1 MESTAFFAYPAVP
14 VQLGETI
21 ERALTQLKAM
31 KDCLAVTAWTALD
44 IAGHFISDE
53 VGIKVDET
61 GFFVADITFLNFNV
75 IYELGYAIGLGKR
88 VYTVRN
94 RSFQEVY
101 PSAKDVGLFDNLG
114 YREYTNSDE
123 LRGLL
128 KGFTSENPLDIS
140 VGLNSKAPVY
150 LLETKHKT
158 DWISRV
164 VSRVKKARY
173 IFRNFDP
180 NESPRLSAYEAIN
193 QVAQSYGVLVPLLSE
208 SQEGAAIH
216 NLRAGFV
223 AGLAAGLKRP
233 LCIIQQGDGPIPLDV
248 RDIAETAHRLDDIN
262 EIVGEFAARVAE
274 AFQEGRSVPIRGR
287 QTFLSTL
294 DLGAS
299 SAENEMRT
307 LQNYYLNT
315 EAFLKSLRGEAHLVV
330 GRKGSGKSAIFLQI
344 RDRERSRD
352 PSQNIVLDLKPE
364 GYKLLKFKELILQ
377 FMQEGTLQHT
387 ITAFWNYVL
396 LLEICY
402 KILEKDKQRHLNNH
416 NLYES
421 YKRLEDLYNVSG
433 YFSEGDFSERI
444 SSLIEKIH
452 SRYEYK
458 YGMREGVRLDSGQ
471 ITELLY
477 EHDLRKLE
485 NELAKYMQYKGV
497 LWLLFDNVD
506 KGWPTSGL
514 KHEDLIIIRCL
525 IDAARKIEREFSK
538 VDVDVNTIV
547 FLRND
552 VYELLV
558 QETSDRGKEGN
569 VMLDWTDQDLL
580 REIIRLRIVANGLD
594 DSMSID
600 EAWPLICVPL
610 YHGEDS
616 LQYLIDRSLMRPR
629 FLLNLINQCKASAV
643 NLKHEKIYEDDIEKG
658 FATYSVDVLTDVEYE
673 MNDVS
678 PSSGDA
684 LYAFIDVQDAIAYDD
699 VVSVLTRFGVR
710 AERVDD
716 LVNLL
721 LWYGFLG
728 VQVAPDDVRYIY
740 DFNYSTRM
748 LRGFLRARPNS
759 VFSVNPAFSEALA
772 IAM

>member
-1 MESTAFFAYPAVP
+1 M
-14 VQLGETI
+14 
-21 ERALTQLKAM
+21 
-31 KDCLAVTAWTALD
+31 
-44 IAGHFISDE
+44 
-53 VGIKVDET
+53 
-61 GFFVADITFLNFNV
+61 
-75 IYELGYAIGLGKR
+75 
-88 VYTVRN
+88 
-94 RSFQEVY
+94 
-101 PSAKDVGLFDNLG
+101 
-114 YREYTNSDE
+114 
-123 LRGLL
+123 
-128 KGFTSENPLDIS
+128 
-140 VGLNSKAPVY
+140 
-150 LLETKHKT
+150 
-158 DWISRV
+158 
-164 VSRVKKARY
+164 
-173 IFRNFDP
+173 
-180 NESPRLSAYEAIN
+180 
-193 QVAQSYGVLVPLLSE
+193 
-208 SQEGAAIH
+208 
-216 NLRAGFV
+216 
-223 AGLAAGLKRP
+223 
-233 LCIIQQGDGPIPLDV
+233 
-248 RDIAETAHRLDDIN
+248 
-262 EIVGEFAARVAE
+262 
-274 AFQEGRSVPIRGR
+274 
-287 QTFLSTL
+287 
-294 DLGAS
+294 
-299 SAENEMRT
+299 
-307 LQNYYLNT
+307 
-315 EAFLKSLRGEAHLVV
+315 
-330 GRKGSGKSAIFLQI
+330 
-344 RDRERSRD
+344 
-352 PSQNIVLDLKPE
+352 DLKPE

-402 KILEKDKQRHLNNH
+402 KILEKDRQRHLNNH
-416 NLYES
+416 NLYDS

-458 YGMREGVRLDSGQ
+458 YGAREDVRLDSGQ

-477 EHDLRKLE
+477 QHDLRKLE
-485 NELAKYMQYKGV
+485 NELAKYMQHKGV

-514 KHEDLIIIRCL
+514 KHEDLVIIRCL
-525 IDAARKIEREFSK
+525 IDAARKIEREFSR

-594 DSMSID
+594 ESMSIE
-600 EAWPLICVPL
+600 EAWPLISTPL

-643 NLKHEKIYEDDIEKG
+643 NLKHEKIGEDDIEKG
-658 FATYSVDVLTDVEYE
+658 FGAYSVDVLTDVEYE

-684 LYAFIDVQDAIAYDD
+684 LYAFIDVPDAITYEEVGA
-699 VVSVLTRFGVR
+699 VLARFGVSPDR
-710 AERVDD
+710 IDD
-716 LVNLL
+716 VVNLL

-728 VQVAPDDVRYIY
+728 VQVALDDVRYIY
-740 DFNYSTRM
+740 DFSYSTRM
-748 LRGFLRARPNS
+748 LRGFLKARPNS

-772 IAM
+772 ITRQ